1 MHGAAVVCYMVL
13 SYGAPVTWCCYMLY
27 GAAVIWGWGCQYGDG
42 VFCLA
47 GISFE
52 LPISP
57 EVSIHF
63 RFG

>member
-1 MHGAAVVCYMVL
+1 MDDDAGVNA
-13 SYGAPVTWCCYMLY
+13 
-27 GAAVIWGWGCQYGDG
+27 WGCQYGDG